1 MAAVGPDSTA
11 DAALKGPQTKGAV
24 QAHLPGQPTPE
35 DNDQR
40 QGHGRGDWPGTHPA
54 GDWPGT
60 HPASER
66 DDAGMTG
73 KMTAM
78 FDGLRAAAAEHDS
91 DVDLLP
97 PLLHGDADTR
107 DQPKH

>member
-11 DAALKGPQTKGAV
+11 DAALTGPQTKGAV
-24 QAHLPGQPTPE
+24 QAHLPGQPIPE

-40 QGHGRGDWPGTHPA
+40 QGHGR